1 MARGAAQEQVT
12 AAIALEHSERNAS
25 AVNDPF
31 AARPRLLIGQAF
43 EARAPAPT
51 APYQERP
58 MSPRPSR
65 GRSRRVYQPV
75 ARFTLVQLDRL
86 EPRVLLAGNVDPTF
100 GVQVTTD
107 FGLRGD
113 VALGVDRQPD
123 GKSVVVGYSRG
134 EANTDRDLALARYNA
149 DGTLDTAFGSGAT
162 TTIGPV
168 RVTGGGGRVTLSY
181 NDPVELDRG
190 ESGQRVAVQSD
201 GKIVVSASIDG
212 MITLVRFNADGSLDT
227 SFDDEGLATMQ
238 DRSDGTHTVW
248 ESRTDLALLKDGAGN
263 TSGYLL
269 SGTQQIFDPSDLD
282 HEIDQNWVL
291 AKFDVN
297 GRPDVSFGAGGR
309 VVTDFAGAGFAGQ
322 TVSWDESFAM
332 KVLPDGKILQSGGN
346 EVLRRTG
353 QFRNAISFVRFNP
366 DGTPDTTFGGT
377 RYFRAFDLSVT
388 SGPGVAGQTTV
399 EFLQKTRETGE
410 LDTLWTKPFVTI
422 TGMAEGPN
430 GSILATG
437 PELNR
442 TFREA
447 PTKNTSRILV
457 YKLAADGRLDTSF
470 AGDGIY
476 EGLSPAGR
484 QNQQDEPTS
493 ILYRPDIDR
502 VVVIGKS
509 GDGEVVRAPG
519 KFLLLQ
525 LLPDGTADTSFGP
538 EGAKFFT
545 AGATMGRFNAALLQ
559 PDGKLVAVGESGQG
573 IEPINS
579 DFVVGRFN
587 PDGSLDTNFGA
598 DNSLVP
604 DMTVMATAVQSD
616 GKILAAGYRGSIAAG
631 NARAVVARF
640 TADGAPDPTFAPVRA
655 NVQGTVGTVAN
666 AFATNGF
673 VPAVAYAVAEGP
685 DGSVYLTGTVG
696 AQLAVARF
704 TAGGLPD
711 TTFDAS
717 DDDPATTDVNESDG
731 VRLVSPGNGAAAGY
745 GITALGDGS
754 PVVVGDKGG
763 DWLVLKLTPA
773 GTLDP
778 AFGGGDGFTTRDL
791 GSGEDTATTPLVLA
805 DGHILVAGTT
815 RAGDGRII
823 QVARFNADGS
833 IDATFAGGTV
843 LSSGLTTGTLGVDD
857 PLNRL
862 DARSVAVD
870 GAGNILVAGASGN
883 DAAVARFNAAGGADG
898 GFGSGG
904 VATFDWGGT
913 DDPDSIIVDD
923 DGQIILTGT
932 VDNAA
937 VTGPVVAVVTP
948 DGSRRTDF
956 GTNGVLF
963 LDASAGA
970 GLGRSFR
977 SGELLQAALGSRQG
991 SNVVVASLEQR
1002 GTADQ
1007 RRRSAIQRVL
1017 APAALATD
1025 PNGPDLTVTF
1035 TTPVSGSFVGGA
1047 KLPGALSIGNAGPG
1061 TPNQATAVKLY
1072 LSIDTGVDDA
1082 DRAIGTVTVRKPQKA
1097 GKVAKA
1103 RLNKIFVPTDLA
1115 AGTYR
1120 VLAKADAEN
1129 SITETNELN
1138 NTADGGTI
1146 TVAPPFTDAV
1156 PVSLSAVK
1164 LRNGRGAATLL
1175 VRNDGNVALRGA
1187 ISGTLY
1193 ASSDAT
1199 IDAGDTALGTYTA
1212 KASIKPGASKRVKV
1226 KFALPAG
1233 AAGPFTLIATADAP
1247 GDPTPGQSAAAAA
1260 VQ

>member
-1 MARGAAQEQVT
+1 V
-12 AAIALEHSERNAS
+12 
-25 AVNDPF
+25 
-31 AARPRLLIGQAF
+31 
-43 EARAPAPT
+43 
-51 APYQERP
+51 
-58 MSPRPSR
+58 
-65 GRSRRVYQPV
+65 
-75 ARFTLVQLDRL
+75 DRL

-113 VALGVDRQPD
+113 VALGVAQQPD
-123 GKSVVVGYSRG
+123 GKTVVVGFSRG
-134 EANTDRDLALARYNA
+134 DDKTDSDLALARYNA
-149 DGTLDTAFGSGAT
+149 DGTLDAAFGSGAT

-190 ESGQRVAVQSD
+190 ESGQRVAVQGD
-201 GKIVVSASIDG
+201 GKVVVSASIDG
-212 MITLVRFNADGSLDT
+212 MITLVRFNADGTLDT
-227 SFDDEGLATMQ
+227 TFDGDGLAAMQ

-263 TSGYLL
+263 TTGYLL

-291 AKFDVN
+291 AKFDTA
-297 GRPDVSFGAGGR
+297 GHPDASFGTGGR

-353 QFRNAISFVRFNP
+353 QFRNAISFVRFNS
-366 DGTPDTTFGGT
+366 DGTVDTSFGGT

-388 SGPGVAGQTTV
+388 SGPGIAGQTTV

-457 YKLAADGRLDTSF
+457 YKLTADGALDTSF

-476 EGLSPAGR
+476 EGLFPNGR

-493 ILYRPDIDR
+493 ILYRADIDR
-502 VVVIGKS
+502 IVVIGKS
-509 GDGEVVRAPG
+509 GAGEVVRAPG
-519 KFLLLQ
+519 NFLLLQ
-525 LLPDGTADTSFGP
+525 LLPDGTADTAFGP
-538 EGAKFFT
+538 EGAKLFT

-559 PDGKLVAVGESGQG
+559 PDGKMVAVGESGQG

-587 PDGSLDTNFGA
+587 PDGSLDPTLGA
-598 DNSLVP
+598 DNSVVP
-604 DMTVMATAVQSD
+604 DMTVLATAVRSATTPED
-616 GKILAAGYRGSIAAG
+616 DTIVAAGYRGSVAAG
-631 NARAVVARF
+631 TARAVVARF
-640 TADGAPDPTFAPVRA
+640 TAAGAPDPTFAPVGA

-666 AFATNGF
+666 AFATDGS
-673 VPAVAYAVAEGP
+673 VPAVAYAVAKGP
-685 DGSVYLTGTVG
+685 GGSVYVTGTVG
-696 AQLAVARF
+696 TQLAVARF
-704 TAGGLPD
+704 TGGGLPD
-711 TTFDAS
+711 TTFDTS
-717 DDDPATTDVNESDG
+717 DDDPATVDINESDG
-731 VRLVSPGNGAAAGY
+731 VRLVSLGAPAAGY
-745 GITALGDGS
+745 GIDVLDDGS
-754 PVVVGDKGG
+754 AIVAGEMGG
-763 DWLVLKLTPA
+763 DWLLLKLTA
-773 GTLDP
+773 TGVLDP
-778 AFGGGDGFTTRDL
+778 TFGGGTGFITRDL
-791 GSGEDTATTPLVLA
+791 GSGEDTATTPLVLP
-805 DGHILVAGTT
+805 DGRVLVSGNT
-815 RAGDGRII
+815 RATAQRTI
-823 QVARFNADGS
+823 QVARFNANGTPDP
-833 IDATFAGGTV
+833 TFAGGNV
-843 LSSGLTTGTLGVDD
+843 LPSGLTTGILGVDD

-862 DARSVAVD
+862 DSRAITLD
-870 GAGNILVAGASGN
+870 GAGNILVAGASGDN
-883 DAAVARFNAAGGADG
+883 AAVARFNDAGVADAA
-898 GFGSGG
+898 FGSSG

-913 DDPDSIIVDD
+913 DDADSVIVDE

-932 VDNAA
+932 VENAA
-937 VTGPVVAVVTP
+937 MTGPLVAVVAP
-948 DGSRRTDF
+948 DGSRRSDF

-963 LDASAGA
+963 LDAPPVV

-991 SNVVVASLEQR
+991 SNVVVTSLEQQ

-1007 RRRSAIQRVL
+1007 RRRSAIQRIAGPVKI
-1017 APAALATD
+1017 D
-1025 PNGPDLTVTF
+1025 VNGPDLVVTVTR
-1035 TTPVSGSFVGGA
+1035 PVSGAFVGGG
-1047 KLPGALSIGNAGPG
+1047 KLPAALSVTNAGPG
-1061 TPNQATAVKLY
+1061 TPTQPTTVTLY
-1072 LSIDTGVDDA
+1072 LSIDVGVDAA
-1082 DRAIGTVTVRKPQKA
+1082 DRVIGTVNVRRPLKP

-1103 RLNKIFVPTDLA
+1103 KLNKIVVPADVA

-1120 VLAKADAEN
+1120 LLAKADAEN
-1129 SITETNELN
+1129 AIGESNEGN

-1156 PVSLSAVK
+1156 PVSLSTVK
-1164 LRNGRGAATLL
+1164 VRNGRASATLL
-1175 VRNDGNVALRGA
+1175 VRNDGNVALRGT

-1193 ASSDAT
+1193 ASTDAA
-1199 IDAGDTALGTYTA
+1199 IDAGDSTLGTYTA
-1212 KASIKPGASKRVKV
+1212 KSSIKPGASKKVKV
-1226 KFALPAG
+1226 KFAVPAG
-1233 AAGPFTLIATADAP
+1233 VVGPFTLIATAAAP
-1247 GDPTPGQSAAAAA
+1247 GDPTPGQSAAAAVA
-1260 VQ
+1260 